1 MTKKRYSES
10 QRKMNEKQLQRKIDH
25 EGDSKVEY
33 AKWVT
38 AVMDVYQS
46 QMIRVSQT
54 NKGKVDRILLRKIKE
69 LTKMKRQVPPDR
81 REIIIARTR
90 TKLIEHYRRDERKP
104 NM

>member
-54 NKGKVDRILLRKIKE
+54 NKGKVDRILLRKFKE
-69 LTKMKRQVPPDR
+69 LTKMKRQVPDR
-81 REIIIARTR
+81 REIIIAR